1 MSVGMESNVRWP
13 MNSPDWVLPVVLVL
27 ALLAL
32 GFGFLYWRQ
41 RRHGQRL
48 EASLERLTTRF
59 GESQL
64 TDLPGVVSRAQFDDA
79 LDDAVSACD
88 HGHGELTVMFLNL
101 DNFNTVNDSH
111 GYEAG
116 DGVIAE
122 IAQRVTRAAGPE
134 VTVARM
140 GADELLL
147 LCPRD
152 VRAAGALAM
161 KLVREVAQPMRV
173 VGRQQVTLSCSIGLA
188 SYPRDG
194 ARPRLV
200 GHASSAMRCVK
211 LAGGGD
217 YMVFEPRMAADTR
230 DQAELLHDLRHAVAN
245 GELELYYQPKVRAN
259 GLRVTSAEA
268 LLRWHHPVRGLVSP
282 AVFIPIAERYGL
294 IGAIGH
300 WVIEEA
306 CRQAAEWR
314 DSGLRMRVAINI
326 SATQL
331 RADDFV
337 DRLTA
342 VLKSHRLKPGRFT
355 CEITESVAMEDTQA
369 TQRAF
374 DRLRRAGL
382 RVSIDDFGVGQASLS
397 YLRRLPAAELKIDAS
412 FVRDL
417 EQGAESRSI
426 VEAVVRLAHALKL
439 RVVAEGVETEGQAE
453 LLIKMGCDELQGY
466 LFAKPMP
473 ARAVMLWARG
483 QDDPPH
489 PRIADSLFHDTVPAA
504 MAAATPHPGEA
515 GGLQPVGS
523 GPAS

>member
-1 MSVGMESNVRWP
+1 MESNVRWS
-13 MNSPDWVLPVVLVL
+13 MNSPDGVLGVALLL

-32 GFGFLYWRQ
+32 GFGLLYWRQ

-48 EASLERLTTRF
+48 AESLERLTTRF
-59 GESQL
+59 GETQVQE
-64 TDLPGVVSRAQFDDA
+64 LPGLVNRAQFDEA
-79 LDDAVSACD
+79 LDAAVAACD
-88 HGHGELTVMFLNL
+88 RGDGALTVMFLNV

-116 DGVIAE
+116 DAVIAE
-122 IAQRVTRAAGPE
+122 IAQRVSRSAGPE

-147 LCPRD
+147 LCPKD
-152 VRAAGALAM
+152 VRAAGALAL

-173 VGRQQVTLSCSIGLA
+173 ARQQVSLSCSIGLA

-245 GELELYYQPKVRAN
+245 GELELYYQPKLRAN

-282 AVFIPIAERYGL
+282 DVFIPIAERYGL
-294 IGAIGH
+294 IRAIGH

-337 DRLTA
+337 DRLAA
-342 VLKSHRLKPGRFT
+342 VLKSHRLKPSRFT

-374 DRLRRAGL
+374 ERLHRAGL

-417 EQGAESRSI
+417 EHGAEARSI

-439 RVVAEGVETEGQAE
+439 RVVAEGVETEAQAE
-453 LLIKMGCDELQGY
+453 LLIQLGCDELQGY

-473 ARAVMLWARG
+473 ARAVTLWAHG
-483 QDDPPH
+483 QDDPAR
-489 PRIADSLFHDTVPAA
+489 PRIADSLFHDTAPTPA
-504 MAAATPHPGEA
+504 TD
-515 GGLQPVGS
+515 
-523 GPAS
+523 

>member
-13 MNSPDWVLPVVLVL
+13 MNSPDGVLAIALLL

-32 GFGFLYWRQ
+32 GFGLLYWRQ

-48 EASLERLTTRF
+48 AASLERMTTRF
-59 GESQL
+59 DETQAME
-64 TDLPGVVSRAQFDDA
+64 LPGLVNRAQFDEA
-79 LDDAVSACD
+79 LDDAVTACD
-88 HGHGELTVMFLNL
+88 RGHGALTVMFLNL

-116 DGVIAE
+116 DAVIAE
-122 IAQRVTRAAGPE
+122 VAQRVTRAAGAE

-140 GADELLL
+140 GADEFLL
-147 LCPRD
+147 LCPKD

-173 VGRQQVTLSCSIGLA
+173 ARQQVSLSCSIGLA

-342 VLKSHRLKPGRFT
+342 VLKSHRLKPSRFT

-374 DRLRRAGL
+374 ERLRRAGL

-412 FVRDL
+412 FIRDL
-417 EQGAESRSI
+417 EQGAEARSI

-439 RVVAEGVETEGQAE
+439 RVVAEGVETEAQAE
-453 LLIKMGCDELQGY
+453 LLIQMSCDELQGY

-483 QDDPPH
+483 DDDVVH
-489 PRIADSLFHDTVPAA
+489 PRIADSLFHDTAP
-504 MAAATPHPGEA
+504 T
-515 GGLQPVGS
+515 
-523 GPAS
+523 PASE

>member
-1 MSVGMESNVRWP
+1 MPRAAAPAAFSRLPVLPISVGMESNVRWP
-13 MNSPDWVLPVVLVL
+13 MNSPDGVLLVALAL

-32 GFGFLYWRQ
+32 GFGLLYWRQ

-48 EASLERLTTRF
+48 AASLERLTTRF
-59 GESQL
+59 DETQVQE
-64 TDLPGVVSRAQFDDA
+64 LPGIVNRAQFDEA
-79 LDDAVSACD
+79 LDAAVAECD
-88 HGHGELTVMFLNL
+88 QGRGELTVMFMNI

-116 DGVIAE
+116 DAVIAA
-122 IAQRVTRAAGPE
+122 IADRVTHSAGAA

-140 GADELLL
+140 GADEFLLL
-147 LCPRD
+147 VPKD

-173 VGRQQVTLSCSIGLA
+173 AGRQQVTLGCSIGLA

-211 LAGGGD
+211 LAGGSD

-245 GELELYYQPKVRAN
+245 GELELYYQPKLRAN
-259 GLRVTSAEA
+259 GLRVSSAEA

-282 AVFIPIAERYGL
+282 DVFIPIAERYGL
-294 IGAIGH
+294 IRAIGH

-314 DSGLRMRVAINI
+314 DSGLRMRVAINV
-326 SATQL
+326 SASQL

-337 DRLTA
+337 DRLAA

-374 DRLRRAGL
+374 ERLRHAGV

-397 YLRRLPAAELKIDAS
+397 YLRRLPAAELKIDGS

-417 EQGAESRSI
+417 DQCAEARSI
-426 VEAVVRLAHALKL
+426 IEAVVRLAHALKL
-439 RVVAEGVETEGQAE
+439 RVVAEGVETEAQAE
-453 LLIKMGCDELQGY
+453 LLIQLGCDELQGY

-473 ARAVMLWARG
+473 ARAVMVWARD
-483 QDDPPH
+483 QADQ
-489 PRIADSLFHDTVPAA
+489 PRPAVIDSLFRDTAP
-504 MAAATPHPGEA
+504 T
-515 GGLQPVGS
+515 
-523 GPAS
+523 PASE

>member
-1 MSVGMESNVRWP
+1 MESNVRWS
-13 MNSPDWVLPVVLVL
+13 MNSPDGVLGVALLL

-32 GFGFLYWRQ
+32 GFGLLYWRQ

-48 EASLERLTTRF
+48 AESLERLTTRF
-59 GESQL
+59 GETQVQE
-64 TDLPGVVSRAQFDDA
+64 LPGLVNRAQFDEA
-79 LDDAVSACD
+79 LDAAVAACD
-88 HGHGELTVMFLNL
+88 RGDGALTVMFLNV

-116 DGVIAE
+116 DAVIAE
-122 IAQRVTRAAGPE
+122 IAQRVSRSAGPE

-147 LCPRD
+147 LCPKD
-152 VRAAGALAM
+152 VRAAGALAL

-173 VGRQQVTLSCSIGLA
+173 ARQQVSLSCSIGLA

-245 GELELYYQPKVRAN
+245 GELELYYQPKVRA
-259 GLRVTSAEA
+259 GSLRVSSAEA
-268 LLRWHHPVRGLVSP
+268 LLRWHHPVRGMVSP

-294 IGAIGH
+294 IRAIGH

-337 DRLTA
+337 DRLAA
-342 VLKSHRLKPGRFT
+342 VLKSHRLKPSRFT

-412 FVRDL
+412 FVRGL
-417 EQGAESRSI
+417 EQGAEARSI

-439 RVVAEGVETEGQAE
+439 RVVAEGVETEAQAE
-453 LLIKMGCDELQGY
+453 LLIQLGCDELQGY

-473 ARAVMLWARG
+473 ARAVTLWAHG
-483 QDDPPH
+483 QDDPAR
-489 PRIADSLFHDTVPAA
+489 PRIADSLFHDTAPTPA
-504 MAAATPHPGEA
+504 TD
-515 GGLQPVGS
+515 
-523 GPAS
+523 